1 MKNIAIFCLDQC
13 SNCSLSKPS
22 ASLILRGNHLKTGI
36 RRWADFIDIFLLIY
50 ENKRLQVEI
59 SEFLGGCTRSVEG
72 NRVNRNWKKA
82 KILTDEEQFDE
93 FTIWI

>member
-1 MKNIAIFCLDQC
+1 MSGFYWYFL
-13 SNCSLSKPS
+13 
-22 ASLILRGNHLKTGI
+22 
-36 RRWADFIDIFLLIY
+36 LLIY

-59 SEFLGGCTRSVEG
+59 SEFLGGCTRSAQG

-93 FTIWI
+93 FTIWILKLIK